1 MRIVEN
7 FTYTIFF
14 LFVIHSRT
22 TEFLLDRRARGISKL
37 TPNNYSVSPLVKG
50 GVHWVKNVRIRSFF
64 WSIFS
69 HIWTEYREIRMQENT
84 VSPNAEKYGPEKTL
98 YLDTFHAVLEIS
110 CWVEIIMPS
119 TVKNNYLINTY
130 RKYVDLLHYEQKK
143 PNMAAKFLDQEENRP
158 RTPSASSN
166 SMSAKKSQRKSN
178 SSIKSQKDT
187 CSFFSTQ
194 PKAF

>member
-1 MRIVEN
+1 
-7 FTYTIFF
+7 
-14 LFVIHSRT
+14 
-22 TEFLLDRRARGISKL
+22 
-37 TPNNYSVSPLVKG
+37 
-50 GVHWVKNVRIRSFF
+50 
-64 WSIFS
+64 
-69 HIWTEYREIRMQENT
+69 
-84 VSPNAEKYGPEKTL
+84 
-98 YLDTFHAVLEIS
+98 
-110 CWVEIIMPS
+110 MPS